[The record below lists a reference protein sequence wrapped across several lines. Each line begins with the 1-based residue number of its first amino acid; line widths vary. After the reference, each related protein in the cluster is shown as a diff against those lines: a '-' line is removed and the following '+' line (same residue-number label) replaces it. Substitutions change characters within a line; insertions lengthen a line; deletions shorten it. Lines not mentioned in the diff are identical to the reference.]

1 MTSSPSDLRITNSL
15 SVPLSE
21 LQFSFTRS
29 SGPGGQ
35 NVNKVNSQAHLRWDV
50 AANETIPEA
59 VKQRLK
65 LAQAR
70 RLTIEGELLISS
82 QRYRDQL
89 RNRQD
94 CLDKLTVMLQAA
106 VTVPKKRRPTKVPRG
121 VKESRLR
128 NKKAKGQ
135 LKQSRKRPRLD
146 D

>member
-70 RLTIEGELLISS
+70 RFTIEGELLISS